1 MLENDL
7 GKARSHSLGSHIRT
21 HTGTKPQNH
30 THMKK
35 KGQAL
40 PIAFKQMLSET
51 GIWKKLRLSKQ
62 TVMNRRVQV
71 GKGFYPKDT
80 TMRAWL
86 KKAGW
91 KLETVETWTLR

>member
-1 MLENDL
+1 MHHHKPLVLNLAPDRNEH
-7 GKARSHSLGSHIRT
+7 RSNT
-21 HTGTKPQNH
+21 EP

-40 PIAFKQMLSET
+40 PIAFKQMLSEP
-51 GIWKKLRLSKQ
+51 GIWKRLRLSKQ
-62 TVMNRRVQV
+62 TIMNRRVQV
-71 GKGFYPKDT
+71 GKGAYPKDT

-91 KLETVETWTLR
+91 KLESVETWVLR